1 MDLFKTN
8 GQLKARGKLLADLQ
22 DERTAAEYEI
32 WKQTND
38 ETFMEDVIVGQ
49 DEDGNDIIESQ
60 QVNVFEAPI
69 VTEEELDAYLKTRY
83 REIRQAEYPSPTDY
97 LDAIVKGD
105 TVAQKAY
112 IDACLAVK
120 VKYPK

>member
-1 MDLFKTN
+1 M
-8 GQLKARGKLLADLQ
+8 
-22 DERTAAEYEI
+22 
-32 WKQTND
+32 
-38 ETFMEDVIVGQ
+38 
-49 DEDGNDIIESQ
+49 
-60 QVNVFEAPI
+60 
-69 VTEEELDAYLKTRY
+69 
-83 REIRQAEYPSPTDY
+83 RQAEYPSPTDY

>member
-22 DERTAAEYEI
+22 DWRTQEALELWNSIEH
-32 WKQTND
+32 T
-38 ETFMEDVIVGQ
+38 ED
-49 DEDGNDIIESQ
+49 DM
-60 QVNVFEAPI
+60 FEAPI
-69 VTEEELDAYLKTRY
+69 VTEEELDVYLKTRY

-120 VKYPK
+120 AKYPK